1 MNVGD
6 IRKAIKDLPD
16 EAAIRLY
23 SIDEADG
30 VEITISEFY
39 PDEDGCL
46 AIFYHTH
53 FVEGDHEEDDA
64 P

>member
-30 VEITISEFY
+30 VGSRSVSSTGRGWLSRHLLSHAFCRRR
-39 PDEDGCL
+39 PRG
-46 AIFYHTH
+46 
-53 FVEGDHEEDDA
+53 G
-64 P
+64 